1 MKIKLI
7 KEKTIQEYMT
17 ANARSRSSFTAFLQL
32 IKVANWNTPED
43 VQKTF
48 PRASIICEGKR
59 VVFRIGGNQYR
70 MICGIM
76 FGATYVFLFV
86 KFIGT
91 HSEYDNIEV
100 CEVDNY

>member
-1 MKIKLI
+1 
-7 KEKTIQEYMT
+7 MT
-17 ANARSRSSFTAFLQL
+17 DNAQSRASFTAFIQL
-32 IKVANWNTPED
+32 IRASDWNTLED
-43 VQKTF
+43 IQKVF

-76 FGATYVFLFV
+76 FGRKYVFLFV

-91 HSEYDNIEV
+91 HSEYDNVDV